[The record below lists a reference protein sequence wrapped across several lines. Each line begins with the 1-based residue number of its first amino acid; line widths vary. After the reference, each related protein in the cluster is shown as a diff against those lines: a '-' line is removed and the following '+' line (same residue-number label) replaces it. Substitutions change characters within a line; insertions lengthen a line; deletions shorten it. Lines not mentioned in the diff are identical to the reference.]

1 MRRVPSGTIRISGPD
16 WAWCPGR
23 STENWKPRRHLPLS
37 AREPILPITAGG
49 GAFSRTEVQAA
60 GILSRKVTRQQDAQK
75 LGVSRRD
82 AESINVQRETP
93 KGQTEPLLGP
103 FQATKICL
111 YHRNPP
117 YDRSSPP
124 ALSPAGLGQAP
135 LPSPSQA
142 PQPAILYPKPWAA
155 GTTSGADTVN
165 FQILI

>member
-1 MRRVPSGTIRISGPD
+1 M
-16 WAWCPGR
+16 
-23 STENWKPRRHLPLS
+23 
-37 AREPILPITAGG
+37 
-49 GAFSRTEVQAA
+49 QAA

-103 FQATKICL
+103 FQATQICL

-117 YDRSSPP
+117 YDRFSPP
-124 ALSPAGLGQAP
+124 ALSPTGLGQAP

-165 FQILI
+165 FQILIQGVTSNSYSNLQVTKNCHKHHLLPSSQQPCEVGMTNPLHKWGNGVSGRQCLV